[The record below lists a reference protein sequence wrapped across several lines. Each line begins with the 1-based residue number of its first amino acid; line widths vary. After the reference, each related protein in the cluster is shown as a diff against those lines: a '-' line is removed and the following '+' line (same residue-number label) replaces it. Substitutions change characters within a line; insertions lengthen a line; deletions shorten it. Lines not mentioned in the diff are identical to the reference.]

1 MNKKKIAVV
10 TGGTRGIGLAIATGL
25 ADNGHRVIALAR
37 TAPPEPLTGVEAMV
51 CDITKPDRV
60 KTAFATIGPV
70 DILINNAG
78 ISTSDAVG
86 RTTVD
91 DWNRNL
97 AVNATGAFLCIRE
110 VIDQMQM
117 RGWGRVVTVASTA
130 AVEGARYTA
139 AYSASKHAV
148 LGLMRVLAA
157 EVDGKGVTSNTV
169 CPTFVRT
176 PMTEATISNIAA
188 RTGSDLATAEQRL
201 SSVTP
206 HGRILEIHEVADAV
220 LSLVASDEHGR
231 EVLLDGGEQP

>member
-1 MNKKKIAVV
+1 MNESKTAVV

-25 ADNGHRVIALAR
+25 AVNGHRVIAVAR
-37 TAPPEPLTGVEAMV
+37 TAPAEPIAGVEVML
-51 CDITKPDRV
+51 CDITKPERV
-60 KTAFATIGPV
+60 KIAFATIGPV

-78 ISTSDAVG
+78 VSTSDPVA
-86 RTTVD
+86 RTTVE

-97 AVNATGAFLCIRE
+97 AVNASGAFLCIRE
-110 VIDQMQM
+110 VIDHMQTC
-117 RGWGRVVTVASTA
+117 GWGRVVTVASTA

-157 EVDGKGVTSNTV
+157 EVDGTGVTTNTV

-176 PMTEATISNIAA
+176 PMTEATIKNIAE
-188 RTGSDLATAEQRL
+188 RTGSDLAMAEQQL
-201 SSVTP
+201 ASVTP

-220 LSLVASDEHGR
+220 LSLVTSDEHGQ
-231 EVLLDGGEQP
+231 EVLLDGGDQP